1 LHPCN
6 TGVQRGDPR
15 ELRHQGFQPG
25 FNFRLPGHYLVA
37 ARPSPVMDDPITMDS
52 VQRARILV
60 VDDEPEVTNCLR
72 RLLRRHFEVEVA
84 TSGEEALEKLER
96 FDPDVV
102 ISDYR
107 MAKMSGRDLL
117 RQVRERQPDALRV
130 LMSGWA
136 EPQAIESSVRDRTA
150 NRVLAKPFP
159 PDDLVSAIREF
170 LAERARG
177 ASLRESGSDSHLGKA
192 AHAEQIREGAAVG

>member
-1 LHPCN
+1 M
-6 TGVQRGDPR
+6 
-15 ELRHQGFQPG
+15 EL
-25 FNFRLPGHYLVA
+25 
-37 ARPSPVMDDPITMDS
+37 
-52 VQRARILV
+52 QRARVLV
-60 VDDEPEVTNCLR
+60 VDDEPEVTQCLR

-84 TSGEEALEKLER
+84 TSGEEALEKLAG
-96 FDPDVV
+96 FDPHVV

-136 EPQAIESSVRDRTA
+136 EPSAIETSVRDRTA
-150 NRVLAKPFP
+150 NRVLNKPFP

-170 LAERARG
+170 LAERA
-177 ASLRESGSDSHLGKA
+177 AQAVSDSHLSKA
-192 AHAEQIREGAAVG
+192 AHGDHVEEAGAAVR

>member
-1 LHPCN
+1 
-6 TGVQRGDPR
+6 V
-15 ELRHQGFQPG
+15 
-25 FNFRLPGHYLVA
+25 
-37 ARPSPVMDDPITMDS
+37 DDPDSMDP

-170 LAERARG
+170 LEERARG
-177 ASLRESGSDSHLGKA
+177 TASREASEPHLGKA